1 MRKALVCL
9 LGLVLVAA
17 LAAPVAAA
25 DPEAGFV
32 SLFNGTDLEG
42 WTGSQYAIEDGNLVC
57 TAEGGGMMLTEKEYS
72 DFVFRFEFKL
82 EPGGNNGVGI
92 RAPLEGNP
100 AYDGMELQI
109 LDDSA
114 PEYANLRPEQYH
126 GSIYDVVACQRGSQK
141 PVGEWN
147 TQEVFAMGPHI
158 KVTLNGTVIV
168 DADLTTITDEE
179 VLKRH
184 PGLMRPS
191 GHLGFMGHGSRIEF
205 RNLRILDLN
214 AGPDNTAPEG
224 FEALFNGTD
233 LTGWK
238 GLVLNPEERAK
249 MTPEQLAEAQAKA
262 DEAILPHWV
271 VKDGAIEYDGKADSL
286 CTAKDYGDFEML
298 VDWKIEPGGDSG
310 IYLRGSPQVQIWDRP
325 DVGSGGLYNNQN
337 NPSQPLLK
345 ADNPPGQWN
354 RFRMIMVGEKV
365 TVYLNGILIVDEVTM
380 ENYWDRNKPIYPV
393 EQIELQHHGST
404 LWFKNIY
411 IREIQD

>member
-1 MRKALVCL
+1 
-9 LGLVLVAA
+9 
-17 LAAPVAAA
+17 
-25 DPEAGFV
+25 
-32 SLFNGTDLEG
+32 
-42 WTGSQYAIEDGNLVC
+42 
-57 TAEGGGMMLTEKEYS
+57 
-72 DFVFRFEFKL
+72 
-82 EPGGNNGVGI
+82 
-92 RAPLEGNP
+92 
-100 AYDGMELQI
+100 
-109 LDDSA
+109 
-114 PEYANLRPEQYH
+114 
-126 GSIYDVVACQRGSQK
+126 VACQRGSQK